1 MTFRTARA
9 YIGQEGKR
17 LQPNTRF
24 KPDIDAAYRQ
34 HSDMLYRVALAQL
47 GNDSDAQDAV
57 QDVFI
62 RYISHAPVFDSP
74 DHEKAWLL
82 RTAVNRCHDIA
93 RRRKIR
99 EFLPLED
106 ALGIAAKENNVLPEV
121 AELLSSLPAKLRETV
136 ILHHLEGFSLEQTA
150 RILGIGLSAAKM
162 RISRARELLKS
173 SLESF

>member
-1 MTFRTARA
+1 M
-9 YIGQEGKR
+9 
-17 LQPNTRF
+17 QPITRF

-34 HSDMLYRVALAQL
+34 YSDMLYRVALAQL
-47 GNDSDAQDAV
+47 GNDADAQDAV
-57 QDVFI
+57 QDIFI
-62 RYISHAPVFDSP
+62 RYISRAPSFDSP

-106 ALGIAAKENNVLPEV
+106 ALGVAAKETDGFSEISALLRSLPE
-121 AELLSSLPAKLRETV
+121 KLREAV

-150 RILGIGLSAAKM
+150 DILAIGLSAAKM
-162 RISRARELLKS
+162 RISRAREILRS
-173 SLESF
+173 SLE

>member
-1 MTFRTARA
+1 M
-9 YIGQEGKR
+9 
-17 LQPNTRF
+17 QPNTRF

-47 GNDSDAQDAV
+47 GNDADAQDAV

-62 RYISHAPVFDSP
+62 RYISHAPAFDSP
-74 DHEKAWLL
+74 DHEQAWLL

-106 ALGIAAKENNVLPEV
+106 ALGVAAKETDGFTEV
-121 AELLSSLPAKLRETV
+121 ASLLKSLPDKLREAV

-150 RILGIGLSAAKM
+150 KILGIGLSAAKM
-162 RISRARELLKS
+162 RILRAREILKS
-173 SLESF
+173 SLE